1 MLAKRTKLDKIDKN
15 WELFEYKHN

>member
-15 WELFEYKHN
+15 CD